1 MGLDMYLEATRY
13 VAPSDAQTEPMRRAI
28 GAAIGYVPPKARP
41 GQDCSLLEVSG
52 VTVRVGYW
60 RKFRVLHRWFVN
72 NVQQGHDD
80 CRPAFVSADT
90 LMELE
95 EQLEQ
100 VSDDPQSASEH
111 FTDDEEETLEEGE
124 VDYTL
129 RILHHAKRL
138 QEQGWDIYYRAN
150 W

>member
-13 VAPSDAQTEPMRRAI
+13 VAPCDTQTEPMRRVI
-28 GAAIGYVPPKARP
+28 GAAIGYVPPNEKP
-41 GQDCSLLEVSG
+41 GQDASLLEVTG

-60 RKFRVLHRWFVN
+60 RKFSALHQWFVS

-80 CRPAFVSADT
+80 CQAAFVSVDA
-90 LMELE
+90 LVELE
-95 EQLEQ
+95 ERLEQ
-100 VSDDPQSASEH
+100 VSNDPQSASKH
-111 FTDDEEETLEEGE
+111 FKADIDETLEDGD

-129 RILHHAKRL
+129 SILRHAKRL
-138 QEQGWDIYYRAN
+138 QEQGWDIYYRAS

>member
-13 VAPSDAQTEPMRRAI
+13 VAPSDTQTESVRRAI
-28 GAAIGYVPPKARP
+28 GAAIGFVPPKERP
-41 GQDCSLLEVSG
+41 GQDASLLEISG

-60 RKFRVLHRWFVN
+60 RKFDALHQWFVN
-72 NVQQGHDD
+72 NTQQGHDD
-80 CRPAFVSADT
+80 CRAAFVSVDT
-90 LMELE
+90 LVELE

-111 FTDDEEETLEEGE
+111 FTADIDETLEESD

-129 RILHHAKRL
+129 TILHHAKRL
-138 QEQGWDIYYRAN
+138 QEQGWDIHYRAS